1 MSFFRYKRNLYPL
14 FAVFSCLFILVF
26 GFIMAKKI
34 EFTYYLCG
42 LFVWLILFGCAKAC
56 LKVLPIAVLI
66 GGIFSCISYFSSG
79 GDFNAALAMINRFGA
94 LFLALVPGM
103 SVEPVAMTRNLSQ
116 IKTPR
121 ALTLGMLIV
130 MSFTPVLKSE
140 VRRVREAMKTRGAG
154 SVMNPKIMYRAFLI
168 PMVTRIVD
176 ISDTLALS
184 IETRGFVLDGSAY
197 TVYKKEPICMSDAVY
212 IAGILAGA
220 GLAMIL

>member
-1 MSFFRYKRNLYPL
+1 
-14 FAVFSCLFILVF
+14 
-26 GFIMAKKI
+26 
-34 EFTYYLCG
+34 
-42 LFVWLILFGCAKAC
+42 
-56 LKVLPIAVLI
+56 
-66 GGIFSCISYFSSG
+66 
-79 GDFNAALAMINRFGA
+79 
-94 LFLALVPGM
+94 
-103 SVEPVAMTRNLSQ
+103 
-116 IKTPR
+116 
-121 ALTLGMLIV
+121 MLIV

-140 VRRVREAMKTRGAG
+140 ERRVREAMKTRGAG

-220 GLAMIL
+220 GLAVIL